1 MKMPRIGK
9 LRRSVVVVAIGLAGG
24 VLVGSVIAAQRG
36 DNAAPDVDSLR
47 AAIAAEDMTK
57 VADIGGSEGFAARGV
72 YVQELETGHLCVW
85 DAPSAASRE
94 RQGGCNSIDEPLGGS
109 AVSANLAYDGGPA
122 IEGVRDA
129 RLTGLAASNV
139 ASVVVLMSDGSER
152 TLHLKKAKFRAG
164 DFFAFGYRF
173 KKADL
178 RKGVG
183 PIAVIARD
191 GGDAEIDRQPTG
203 IGG

>member
-1 MKMPRIGK
+1 MKMPRLGK
-9 LRRSVVVVAIGLAGG
+9 LRRSIVVVAIALVGG

-36 DNAAPDVDSLR
+36 GDAGPDVASLQ
-47 AAIAAEDMTK
+47 AAIAAEPMTK
-57 VADIGGSEGFAARGV
+57 VADVAGSEGFSARGV

-94 RQGGCNSIDEPLGGS
+94 RQGGCNAIDEPLGGS
-109 AVSANLAYDGGPA
+109 ALSANLAYDGGPA

-129 RLTGLAASNV
+129 RLAGLAASNV

-152 TLHLKKAKFRAG
+152 AVNLKEAKLSSG
-164 DFFAFGYRF
+164 DFVAFGYRF

-191 GGDAEIDRQPTG
+191 GDGIEIGRQPTG

>member
-1 MKMPRIGK
+1 MPTFGK
-9 LRRSVVVVAIGLAGG
+9 LHRSTVILAVALAGG

-36 DNAAPDVDSLR
+36 DDAAPDVNSLQ
-47 AAIAAEDMTK
+47 AAIAAEPLTK
-57 VADIGGSEGFAARGV
+57 VADIAGSEESGARGV
-72 YVQELETGHLCVW
+72 YIQELDTGHLCVW
-85 DAPSAASRE
+85 DSPSTSSRE
-94 RQGGCNSIDEPLGGS
+94 RQGGCNPIDEPLGGS
-109 AVSANLAYDGGPA
+109 ALSANLAYEGGPS

-129 RLTGLAASNV
+129 RLSGLAASNV
-139 ASVVVLMSDGSER
+139 AAVVVLMSDGSER
-152 TLHLKKAKFRAG
+152 VLQLKKAKSSVS

-191 GGDAEIDRQPTG
+191 SDGAEIGRQTTG
-203 IGG
+203 IG

>member
-1 MKMPRIGK
+1 MPRLGM
-9 LRRSVVVVAIGLAGG
+9 LRGSLIVVAIALAGG

-36 DNAAPDVDSLR
+36 GDSGPDVARLQ
-47 AAIAAEDMTK
+47 AAIAAEPMTK
-57 VADIGGSEGFAARGV
+57 VADVAGGDGSSARGV
-72 YVQELETGHLCVW
+72 YVQELDTGHLCVW

-129 RLTGLAASNV
+129 RLTGLASSGV

-152 TLHLKKAKFRAG
+152 TVHLTKAKLKAG
-164 DFFAFGYRF
+164 DFLAFGYRF

-183 PIAVIARD
+183 PIAVLARD
-191 GGDAEIDRQPTG
+191 ADGGEIARQPTG

>member
-1 MKMPRIGK
+1 MPRIGK
-9 LRRSVVVVAIGLAGG
+9 PRRSIVVLAVALVGG

-36 DNAAPDVDSLR
+36 GDSALDVASLQ
-47 AAIAAEDMTK
+47 AAIATEPMTK
-57 VADIGGSEGFAARGV
+57 VADVAGSDDSSARGV
-72 YVQELETGHLCVW
+72 YVQELDTGQGHLCVW

-139 ASVVVLMSDGSER
+139 ASVVVLMSDGSQR
-152 TLHLKKAKFRAG
+152 SVHLKKAKLKAG

-183 PIAVIARD
+183 PIAVIAQD
-191 GGDAEIDRQPTG
+191 AYGGEIARQPTG

>member
-1 MKMPRIGK
+1 MPRLGT
-9 LRRSVVVVAIGLAGG
+9 LRRSIAVVGAALAGG

-36 DNAAPDVDSLR
+36 GDAAPDVAALQ
-47 AAIAAEDMTK
+47 AAIAAEQLTK
-57 VADIGGSEGFAARGV
+57 VADIVGSEGSARGV
-72 YVQELETGHLCVW
+72 YVQELDTGHLCVW
-85 DAPSAASRE
+85 DAPSASSRE
-94 RQGGCNSIDEPLGGS
+94 RQGGCNSLDEPLGGS

-129 RLTGLAASNV
+129 RLAGLAASNV
-139 ASVVVLMSDGSER
+139 ASAVVLMTDGSER
-152 TLHLKKAKFRAG
+152 ALHLKKAKLRAG

-178 RKGVG
+178 RRGVG
-183 PIAVIARD
+183 PIAVIVRDAD
-191 GGDAEIDRQPTG
+191 GGELDRQPTG

>member
-1 MKMPRIGK
+1 MSRSGK
-9 LRRSVVVVAIGLAGG
+9 LRRSIVVVAIALVGG
-24 VLVGSVIAAQRG
+24 VVVGTVVAAQSGG
-36 DNAAPDVDSLR
+36 DAGPDVASLQ
-47 AAIAAEDMTK
+47 AAIAAEPMTK
-57 VADIGGSEGFAARGV
+57 VADVAGSESFSARGV

-94 RQGGCNSIDEPLGGS
+94 RQGGCNATDDPLGGS

-152 TLHLKKAKFRAG
+152 RVHLKKAKLEAG

-173 KKADL
+173 KKADF

-183 PIAVIARD
+183 PIAVIAQDAD
-191 GGDAEIDRQPTG
+191 GGEIARQPTG

>member
-1 MKMPRIGK
+1 MQRFEK
-9 LRRSVVVVAIGLAGG
+9 LRRSIVVVAIALASG

-36 DNAAPDVDSLR
+36 GDAPPDVDSLQ
-47 AAIAAEDMTK
+47 AAIAAEQMTK
-57 VADIGGSEGFAARGV
+57 VADIAGSEGSSARGV
-72 YVQELETGHLCVW
+72 YVQELDTGHLCVW
-85 DAPSAASRE
+85 DAPSASSRE

-109 AVSANLAYDGGPA
+109 AVSATLAYDGGPA

-152 TLHLKKAKFRAG
+152 TLHLKKAKFITG

-191 GGDAEIDRQPTG
+191 ASGTELARQSTG

>member
-1 MKMPRIGK
+1 MSRLGK
-9 LRRSVVVVAIGLAGG
+9 RSIVVVTIAVVGG
-24 VLVGSVIAAQRG
+24 VLVGSVVAAQRG
-36 DNAAPDVDSLR
+36 GDALPDVASVE
-47 AAIAAEDMTK
+47 AAIAAEPMTK
-57 VADIGGSEGFAARGV
+57 VADVAGSEGYAARGV

-94 RQGGCNSIDEPLGGS
+94 RQGGCNPTDEPLGGS

-139 ASVVVLMSDGSER
+139 AGVVVLMSDGSER
-152 TLHLKKAKFRAG
+152 TVHLKKAKFQAG

-183 PIAVIARD
+183 PIAVIAQDAD
-191 GGDAEIDRQPTG
+191 GGEIARQTTG

>member
-1 MKMPRIGK
+1 MKMPRLGK
-9 LRRSVVVVAIGLAGG
+9 LRRSIVVVVVALAGG
-24 VLVGSVIAAQRG
+24 VLVGTVIAAQRG
-36 DNAAPDVDSLR
+36 GDAAPDVASLQ
-47 AAIAAEDMTK
+47 AAIAAEPMTK
-57 VADIGGSEGFAARGV
+57 VADIAGSEGSAPRGV
-72 YVQELETGHLCVW
+72 YVQELDTGHLCVW

-94 RQGGCNSIDEPLGGS
+94 RQGGCNSINEPLGGS
-109 AVSANLAYDGGPA
+109 AVSANLTYDGGPA

-129 RLTGLAASNV
+129 RLTGLAASSV

-152 TLHLKKAKFRAG
+152 TLHLKKAKFRVG
-164 DFFAFGYRF
+164 DFSAFGYRF

-183 PIAVIARD
+183 PIAVIAQDAD
-191 GGDAEIDRQPTG
+191 GGEIDRQSTG

>member
-1 MKMPRIGK
+1 MLRRGK
-9 LRRSVVVVAIGLAGG
+9 LRRSIVVLAVALVGG
-24 VLVGSVIAAQRG
+24 VLVGSVIAAQRAG
-36 DNAAPDVDSLR
+36 DSAPDVASLQ
-47 AAIAAEDMTK
+47 AAIAAEPATK
-57 VADIGGSEGFAARGV
+57 VADIEGSDGSSARGV
-72 YVQELETGHLCVW
+72 YVQELDTGHLCVW
-85 DAPSAASRE
+85 DAPSATSRE
-94 RQGGCNSIDEPLGGS
+94 RQGGCNSIDEPLGGG

-152 TLHLKKAKFRAG
+152 AVRLKKAKFKAG

-183 PIAVIARD
+183 PIAVIAKDADD
-191 GGDAEIDRQPTG
+191 GEIGRQTTG